1 MVFQDDTEMTISEE
15 LTKSTNSSADI
26 SAEKRETEEES
37 QGNGNSGRERQKT
50 EDETQE
56 KSEDLLERMMS
67 WVEVGNERQ
76 GAAGV
81 TAPEGVEEVR
91 DAAAQ
96 RVLLEAKGRPPGET
110 DRDQTH
116 SVEEELAM
124 MEEKWREQCVINE
137 TLKQRLADEEERFRV
152 RKTR

>member
-1 MVFQDDTEMTISEE
+1 MALQDDTEMTISEE
-15 LTKSTNSSADI
+15 LMKSTLSSADI
-26 SAEKRETEEES
+26 SAEKGETEEES
-37 QGNGNSGRERQKT
+37 QGNGNSGKERQKS

-67 WVEVGNERQ
+67 WVEVENKRQ
-76 GAAGV
+76 SAAGV
-81 TAPEGVEEVR
+81 TAPGGLEGVG
-91 DAAAQ
+91 DATAG
-96 RVLLEAKGRPPGET
+96 RVLPEAKGRPPGET

-152 RKTR
+152 RKTG